1 MNIIELLV
9 KELDQEAAITRKMLN
24 CVSDDDYD
32 WQPHPK
38 SMTVRRL
45 ATHLADLGNWFA
57 MTLTTSELDFMTTNW
72 KEEIIN
78 DTSSLLNYFERSL
91 ANGRSHLEQ
100 ATEADLQEMWTL
112 RSGEHILSST
122 TKYEMIRIILGQMI
136 HHRAQLGVF
145 LRLLN
150 IPIPG
155 TYGPSADEMPAEPV
169 INF

>member
-45 ATHLADLGNWFA
+45 VTHLADLGNWFP
-57 MTLTTSELDFMTTNW
+57 MTLNTSELDFETTDW
-72 KEEIIN
+72 KEEVIN
-78 DTSSLLNYFERSL
+78 DTPALLEYFERSMT
-91 ANGRSHLEQ
+91 NGRNTLEK
-100 ATEADLQEMWTL
+100 ATEEQLQEMWTL
-112 RSGEHILSST
+112 RSGAHILSSS
-122 TKYEMIRIILGQMI
+122 TKYEMIRIIFGQMI

-169 INF
+169 VNF

>member
-1 MNIIELLV
+1 MNITELLV
-9 KELDQEAAITRKMLN
+9 KELDTEAAITRKMLN

-45 ATHLADLGNWFA
+45 ATHLADLGNWFS
-57 MTLTTSELDFMTTNW
+57 MTLNTSGLDFATTDW
-72 KEEIIN
+72 KEEVIN
-78 DTSSLLNYFERSL
+78 DTPALLDYFERST
-91 ANGRSHLEQ
+91 ASGRTELSK
-100 ATEADLQEMWTL
+100 ATEAQLQEMWTL
-112 RSGEHILSST
+112 SNGEQILSRT
-122 TKYEMIRIILGQMI
+122 TKYETVRMIFGQMI

-169 INF
+169 VNL

>member
-1 MNIIELLV
+1 MNIIELLL

-57 MTLTTSELDFMTTNW
+57 MVLTTSELDFATTDW

-78 DTSSLLNYFERSL
+78 DTPALLEYFERSL
-91 ANGRSHLEQ
+91 TNGRNYLEK

-112 RSGEHILSST
+112 RSGEHILSHS
-122 TKYEMIRIILGQMI
+122 TKYEMIRITFGQMI
-136 HHRAQLGVF
+136 HHRAQLGIF

-150 IPIPG
+150 IPIPS

-169 INF
+169 TY